1 MSGVVTKSVD
11 GKNYI
16 VGEVIL
22 QRLPV
27 EFNGEL
33 KHFRDLEELKAEVQK
48 DFPGWEDFY
57 MRTGFYRI
65 LMEISEQFINNAEDS
80 VSFASLM
87 IDSIKTIAY
96 IVDNNDLNKVD
107 TTSVDEVEVNFKPKL
122 STLEFFHLL
131 VKAGVP
137 FFSQGEQ
144 VSVKSLQVEEN

>member
-11 GKNYI
+11 GKSYVN
-16 VGEVIL
+16 GEVIL
-22 QRLPV
+22 QSLPV
-27 EFNGEL
+27 EFNGKL
-33 KHFRDLEELKAEVQK
+33 KHFKDLEELNSEVQK

-57 MRTGFYRI
+57 MRPGFYRV
-65 LMEISEQFINNAEDS
+65 LMEIPEQFINNAEAS

-87 IDSIKTIAY
+87 IDSIKAIAY

-107 TTSVDEVEVNFKPKL
+107 ATPIGKVEVNFKPKL

-137 FFSQGEQ
+137 FA
-144 VSVKSLQVEEN
+144 VK

>member
-1 MSGVVTKSVD
+1 MSEIVTKSID
-11 GKNYI
+11 GKNYV

-22 QRLPV
+22 QSLPI

-33 KHFRDLEELKAEVQK
+33 KRFKNLEELKAEVQK

-65 LMEISEQFINNAEDS
+65 LMEIPEQFANNAEDS

-87 IDSIKTIAY
+87 INSIKTIAY
-96 IVDNNDLNKVD
+96 TVDNNDLNKVD
-107 TTSVDEVEVNFKPKL
+107 ATPIGKVEVNFKPKL

-131 VKAGVP
+131 VKAEVT
-137 FFSQGEQ
+137 FCSQGE
-144 VSVKSLQVEEN
+144 